1 MVGVEEGEAMV
12 LVDDVT
18 VGSLE
23 KWDTTVS
30 CPIWWKRWGGW
41 MFVCD
46 GDVDRVQ
53 VRDQTESCGQRLFQL
68 RLGQR
73 EMFGGSGCRIQSV
86 NWRGGEYLG
95 MGRGRGHGGLGD
107 GIGLGDD
114 AVWGVERQGG
124 IGPC

>member
-1 MVGVEEGEAMV
+1 MGHNSLVSYLVEEV
-12 LVDDVT
+12 
-18 VGSLE
+18 
-23 KWDTTVS
+23 
-30 CPIWWKRWGGW
+30 GGW

-73 EMFGGSGCRIQSV
+73 GMFGDSGCRIQSV